1 MYRMLDDTS
10 ILNIIWWKQLFEHHI
25 YIYIYYIYLVVIQQL
40 FRSYLAARGYLE
52 AIQQLFGSYSSYLE
66 AIQQLFGSYLA
77 AS

>member
-1 MYRMLDDTS
+1 MFTLYVSNAR
-10 ILNIIWWKQLFEHHI
+10 WHVHFEHHMMKTTFWTS

-66 AIQQLFGSYLA
+66 AI
-77 AS
+77 